1 MGDFFVEYLNF
12 RWELM
17 IVVLIVYTC
26 LVLPPRIAF
35 GDNALGPLL
44 TLDGIFDL
52 IFILDI
58 FVSMNTG
65 KNNIHFSL
73 KCVHVRNC
81 GKWNGGNEQE
91 CSY

>member
-1 MGDFFVEYLNF
+1 
-12 RWELM
+12 M
-17 IVVLIVYTC
+17 ICILIVYTC

-44 TLDGIFDL
+44 IFDAIFDL

-65 KNNIHFSL
+65 KKHYSPFSKKL
-73 KCVHVRNC
+73 QLRNC